1 MDNTEK
7 ILALLEK
14 KRFIERAQQLEHRY
28 DFFDQFLILNE
39 QLIRLIV
46 EEVIINVFKKYNLNL
61 KEIQDVKRKIWD
73 IAREQARII

>member
-14 KRFIERAQQLEHRY
+14 KRSIERAQQLEHRY